1 VTESKESQTSMTN
14 NKVLIIGLDAAT
26 FDLIDPW
33 ITAGALPNLSRLVA
47 NGTRGHLQSVPN
59 LNSIPA
65 WASFMTGVNPAK
77 HGLLWFYERRPDSYA
92 YRYLNGSDL
101 QAPPFWDIL
110 SSHGRRVSVINVPMT
125 YPARPL
131 NGLMITG
138 LDAPSEESPG
148 FTFPP
153 GLYREIREKVGRYLI
168 DTNILGY
175 ARRGRYDQA
184 LKATQE
190 VIALRAATASY
201 LMDRYPWELF
211 VVVFTAL
218 DRVQHTFWHFMDP
231 EHPNHDSS
239 KTMYSKAIYQCYA
252 QLDTVVGNLVTQAG
266 PDVNVILVSDH
277 GFGFNQRGY
286 HFLNPWLTTLGLFHP
301 LKDHDV
307 KGKAKRLTAT
317 ALREVAAI
325 GDGLVPKTLRRK
337 LMNFLPGGRA
347 ALVGQ
352 LHQVSCDWSRTKA
365 YVDYIHP
372 GIWINLCGR
381 EPAGTVAPG
390 SEYEALRG
398 ELIERL
404 SDCRDLDTDQPIVK
418 AVRRREEVY
427 HGPHLSKA
435 PDLAIEWN
443 YDIIVSGLRCYDRT
457 GKELIVQQAAD
468 IVERRNVS
476 GDHRPEGILLASG
489 PHIKADQEI
498 SGAHIMD
505 IAPTV
510 LALMGQA
517 VPAYMDGRVLA
528 EALTTDFSRAASAQ
542 SDEIAADG
550 VPRRMSAPAE
560 SLEFSVEE
568 AAMVEARLRGLGYI
582 E

>member
-1 VTESKESQTSMTN
+1 MNDS
-14 NKVLIIGLDAAT
+14 KVLIIGLDAAT

-33 ITAGALPNLSRLVA
+33 VAEGKLPNFSRLMVS
-47 NGTRGHLQSVPN
+47 GTRGNLQSVPN

-110 SSHGRRVSVINVPMT
+110 SAAGRRVSVLNVPMT
-125 YPARPL
+125 YPAHPL
-131 NGLMITG
+131 NGLLIAG
-138 LDAPSEESPG
+138 LDAPSEESPE

-190 VIALRAATASY
+190 VIAVRAATASY
-201 LMDRYPWELF
+201 LMDRYPWDLF

-231 EHPNHDSS
+231 KHPDHDPSQS
-239 KTMYSKAIYQCYA
+239 QYSEAIYQCYA
-252 QLDTVVGNLVTQAG
+252 QLDAVVGNLVTQAG
-266 PDVNVILVSDH
+266 PEVDVILVSDH
-277 GFGFNQRGY
+277 GFGFNQMGY
-286 HFLNPWLTTLGLFHP
+286 HFLNPWLTSLGLFHP
-301 LKDHDV
+301 LEDNNV
-307 KGKAKRLTAT
+307 KGKAERLMA
-317 ALREVAAI
+317 AAFREMAAV

-337 LMNFLPGGRA
+337 LMSLLPGGRA
-347 ALVGQ
+347 ALVQQ
-352 LHQVSCDWSRTKA
+352 LHQIRCDWSRTKA

-372 GIWINLCGR
+372 GIWINLRGR
-381 EPAGTVAPG
+381 EPAGTVTPG
-390 SEYEALRG
+390 REYEALRDT
-398 ELIERL
+398 LIENL
-404 SDCRDLDTDQPIVK
+404 LDCRDLNTGQPIVK

-427 HGPHLSKA
+427 HGPYLPKA
-435 PDLAIEWN
+435 PDLVIEWN
-443 YDIIVSGLRCYDRT
+443 YGIIVSGLRGHDLT
-457 GKELIVQQAAD
+457 GQEVIIEGAAD

-476 GDHRPEGILLASG
+476 GDHRPEGILIAAG
-489 PHIKADQEI
+489 PHIKANNKI
-498 SGAHIMD
+498 SDAHIMD

-510 LALMGQA
+510 LKLMGQTI
-517 VPAYMDGRVLA
+517 PAYMDGRVLT
-528 EALTTDFSRAASAQ
+528 ETLTTDFPETVSAQPDEASA
-542 SDEIAADG
+542 DD
-550 VPRRMSAPAE
+550 VPPLMSAPQE
-560 SLEFSVEE
+560 SLEFSPEE

>member
-1 VTESKESQTSMTN
+1 MISD
-14 NKVLIIGLDAAT
+14 NKALIVGLDAAT

-33 ITAGALPNLSRLVA
+33 VAEGKLPNLSQLMTS
-47 NGTRGHLQSVPN
+47 GTRGYLQSVPN

-77 HGLLWFYERRPDSYA
+77 HGLFWFYERRPDSYA
-92 YRYLNGSDL
+92 YRYLNGGDL
-101 QAPPFWDIL
+101 QAPAFWDLL
-110 SSHGRRVSVINVPMT
+110 SDAGRRVSVINVPMT

-131 NGLMITG
+131 NGIIIAG

-148 FTFPP
+148 FTYPP
-153 GLYREIREKVGRYLI
+153 GLYHELREKTGSYFI

-184 LKATQE
+184 MAATQE
-190 VIALRAATASY
+190 VVARRAAAASY
-201 LMDRYPWELF
+201 LMEQYPWDLF

-218 DRVQHTFWHFMDP
+218 DRVQHTFWHFMDAQHP
-231 EHPNHDSS
+231 EHDPGEAR
-239 KTMYSKAIYQCYA
+239 YGEAIYRCYA
-252 QLDTVVGNLVTQAG
+252 QLDAIVGELVAQAG
-266 PDVNVILVSDH
+266 PGVDVILVSDH

-286 HFLNPWLTTLGLFHP
+286 HFLNPWLTRLGLFHP
-301 LKDHDV
+301 DRDHNM
-307 KGKAKRLTAT
+307 KGKFRQLMAAMF
-317 ALREVAAI
+317 REVAAV
-325 GDGLVPKTLRRK
+325 GDGLVSKTLRRK
-337 LMNFLPGGRA
+337 LMDLWPGGRA
-347 ALVGQ
+347 SLVGQ
-352 LHQVSCDWSRTKA
+352 LHRVRCDWARTKA

-381 EPAGTVAPG
+381 EPAGIVAPG
-390 SEYEALRG
+390 REYEALRD
-398 ELIERL
+398 ELVASL
-404 SDCRDLDTDQPIVK
+404 LGCRDLDTGQPIVK

-427 HGPHLSKA
+427 HGPYVSKA
-435 PDLAIEWN
+435 PDLVIEWN
-443 YDIIVSGLRCYDRT
+443 YEIIISGLRWHDRSGQEVVIT
-457 GKELIVQQAAD
+457 EAAD

-476 GDHRPEGILLASG
+476 GDHRPKGILIASG
-489 PHIKADQEI
+489 PHIQAGHEI

-528 EALTTDFSRAASAQ
+528 EALTADSLRAISAQ
-542 SDEIAADG
+542 SDEGTTQDG
-550 VPRRMSAPAE
+550 PLPKSVLS
-560 SLEFSVEE
+560 SHVEFSPEE

>member
-1 VTESKESQTSMTN
+1 MTN

-33 ITAGALPNLSRLVA
+33 IAEGALPNLSRLVTH
-47 NGTRGHLQSVPN
+47 GTRGRLQSVPN

-110 SSHGRRVSVINVPMT
+110 SSQGRRVSVINVPMT

-131 NGLMITG
+131 NGLMIAG
-138 LDAPSEESPG
+138 LDAPSEESQG

-190 VIALRAATASY
+190 VIAVRAATASY
-201 LMDRYPWELF
+201 LMDRYPWDLF

-231 EHPNHDSS
+231 KHPDYDPG
-239 KTMYSKAIYQCYA
+239 KTMYGEAIRQCYA
-252 QLDTVVGNLVTQAG
+252 QLDAVVGDLVTQAG

-277 GFGFNQRGY
+277 GFGSNQRGY
-286 HFLNPWLTTLGLFHP
+286 HFLNPWLTTLGLFHSRE
-301 LKDHDV
+301 DRNV
-307 KGKAKRLTAT
+307 KEKAKRLIAT

-325 GDGLVPKTLRRK
+325 GDGLVSKTLRRR
-337 LMNFLPGGRA
+337 LMNLLPGGRA

-352 LHQVSCDWSRTKA
+352 LHQVDCDWSRTKA

-372 GIWINLCGR
+372 GIWINLRGR
-381 EPAGTVAPG
+381 EPAGIVAPG
-390 SEYEALRG
+390 SEYEALRD
-398 ELIERL
+398 ELVERL
-404 SDCRDLDTDQPIVK
+404 SQCRDLDTHQPIVK
-418 AVRRREEVY
+418 AVRRKEEVY
-427 HGPHLSKA
+427 HGPYLSKA

-443 YDIIVSGLRCYDRT
+443 YDIIVSGLQCDDRT
-457 GKELIVQQAAD
+457 GKELIVEQAAD

-476 GDHRPEGILLASG
+476 GDHRPEGILIASG
-489 PHIKADQEI
+489 PDIKAAQEV

-517 VPAYMDGRVLA
+517 IPAYMDGRVLA
-528 EALTTDFSRAASAQ
+528 EALTTNFSRAASAQ
-542 SDEIAADG
+542 SDEVTADG
-550 VPRRMSAPAE
+550 VLQQMTAPAE
-560 SLEFSVEE
+560 SRELSAEE

>member
-1 VTESKESQTSMTN
+1 VTS

-33 ITAGALPNLSRLVA
+33 IAEGKLPNLSRLVA
-47 NGTRGHLQSVPN
+47 SGTRGNLRSVPN

-101 QAPPFWDIL
+101 KVPPFWEIL
-110 SSHGRRVSVINVPMT
+110 SSKGRRVSVLNVPMT
-125 YPARPL
+125 YPARPV
-131 NGLMITG
+131 NGLMIAG

-148 FTFPP
+148 FTFPS
-153 GLYREIREKVGRYLI
+153 GLYREIQQKVGRYLI

-184 LKATQE
+184 LKVTQD
-190 VIALRAATASY
+190 VVAVRAATASY

-231 EHPNHDSS
+231 QHPDYAPGEAR
-239 KTMYSKAIYQCYA
+239 YSEAIYRCYA
-252 QLDTVVGNLVTQAG
+252 QLDAVVGDLVTQAG
-266 PDVNVILVSDH
+266 PEVNVILASDH

-286 HFLNPWLTTLGLFHP
+286 HFLNPWLASLGLFQP
-301 LKDHDV
+301 LKDRDA
-307 KGKAKRLTAT
+307 KGKARRLMAT
-317 ALREVAAI
+317 ALREAAAV

-337 LMNFLPGGRA
+337 LMNLLPGGRA
-347 ALVGQ
+347 ALVGK
-352 LHQVSCDWSRTKA
+352 LHQARCDWSRTKA

-372 GIWINLCGR
+372 GIWINLRGR
-381 EPAGTVAPG
+381 EPTGIVAPG
-390 SEYEALRG
+390 SEYEALRD

-404 SDCRDLDTDQPIVK
+404 LDCRDVDTDQPIVK
-418 AVRRREEVY
+418 AVRRKEEVY
-427 HGPHLSKA
+427 DGPYLSKA

-443 YDIIVSGLRCYDRT
+443 YDIIVSGLRCHDRS
-457 GKELIVQQAAD
+457 GRELIVEKAAD

-476 GDHRPEGILLASG
+476 GDHRPEGILIASG
-489 PHIKADQEI
+489 PQIKADQEI

-510 LALMGQA
+510 LALMGQT
-517 VPAYMDGRVLA
+517 VPAYMDGRVLV
-528 EALTTDFSRAASAQ
+528 EALASDFSRAISARL
-542 SDEIAADG
+542 DETTEDG
-550 VPRRMSAPAE
+550 VSPQMSAPAE
-560 SLEFSVEE
+560 SLEFSAEE
-568 AAMVEARLRGLGYI
+568 AAMVETRLRGLGYI

>member
-1 VTESKESQTSMTN
+1 MTD

-33 ITAGALPNLSRLVA
+33 VAQGKLPNFSRLMA
-47 NGTRGHLQSVPN
+47 GGARGHLQSVPN

-101 QAPPFWDIL
+101 QAPSFWDIL
-110 SSHGRRVSVINVPMT
+110 SAAGRRVSVINVPMT
-125 YPARPL
+125 YPARSV
-131 NGLMITG
+131 NGLMIAG

-148 FTFPP
+148 FTFPS

-184 LKATQE
+184 LKATQD

-201 LMDRYPWELF
+201 LMDRYPWDLF

-218 DRVQHTFWHFMDP
+218 DRVQHTFWHFMDAQ
-231 EHPNHDSS
+231 HPDHSPS
-239 KTMYSKAIYQCYA
+239 RSEYGQAIYRCYA
-252 QLDTVVGNLVTQAG
+252 QLDAVVGDLVTQAG
-266 PDVNVILVSDH
+266 SGVDVILVSDH

-286 HFLNPWLTTLGLFHP
+286 HFLNPWLSVLGLLHP
-301 LKDHDV
+301 AQDDSV
-307 KGKAKRLTAT
+307 QGKAKRLMTGL
-317 ALREVAAI
+317 LREVAAV

-337 LMNFLPGGRA
+337 LMNLLPGGRA

-352 LHQVSCDWSRTKA
+352 LHQVRCDWSRTRA

-372 GIWINLCGR
+372 GIWINLRGR
-381 EPAGTVAPG
+381 EPAGVVAPG
-390 SEYEALRG
+390 SEYEALRD

-404 SDCRDLDTDQPIVK
+404 LDCRDLGTGQPVAQ

-435 PDLAIEWN
+435 PDLVIEWN
-443 YDIIVSGLRCYDRT
+443 YDIIVSGLRCRDRT
-457 GKELIVQQAAD
+457 GKELIIERAAD

-476 GDHRPEGILLASG
+476 GDHRPEGILIAAG
-489 PHIKADQEI
+489 PHIKAEQQI
-498 SGAHIMD
+498 TGAHIMD

-510 LALMGQA
+510 LTLMGQA

-528 EALTTDFSRAASAQ
+528 EALT
-542 SDEIAADG
+542 ADMAVSVRPDG
-550 VPRRMSAPAE
+550 ATTGAPPSQMSAPTE
-560 SLEFSVEE
+560 GVEFSAEE
-568 AAMVEARLRGLGYI
+568 AAMVKARLRGLGYI